1 MRYLPINQVPENS
14 ILATPVFNDHGNVYL
29 NANCV
34 LKRAY
39 LDRLKEYGFVGL
51 YIYDDISDTVVVKQL
66 LSEELRIATVRAL
79 KTLNL
84 DACRIMA
91 HNIVD
96 ELLNHSDISLDM
108 VNISSFDSYTYLH
121 CMNVAVL
128 SVIVGLA
135 SGMTDEQL
143 RNISQAA
150 LLHDLGK
157 LCIDPE
163 ILNKSGPLTDEEMEI
178 MKAHPEEGY
187 KMVKSNA
194 LMPSVVKNAI
204 LCHHENE
211 DGSGYPRGISG
222 NEIHPFSKII
232 HVCDVYD
239 ALVSK
244 RVYRDALNPAE
255 ALEYLMSNCG
265 VMFDMTYVQK
275 LMKYVAPYPTGITVE
290 LSNGK
295 QALITQQNATNRTR
309 PKVVLLDT
317 REEVDLMEVFNLT
330 ILKILT

>member
-1 MRYLPINQVPENS
+1 MRYLPIHQVPENS
-14 ILATPVFNDHGNVYL
+14 ILAMPVYNDQGNVYL

-34 LKRAY
+34 LKPIY
-39 LDRLKEYGFVGL
+39 LERLKEYGFVGL
-51 YIYDDISDTVVVKQL
+51 YIYDDISDTIVVKQL

-96 ELLNHSDISLDM
+96 ELLNQSDMSLEM

-121 CMNVAVL
+121 SMNVAVL
-128 SVIVGLA
+128 SVIVGIA

-143 RNISQAA
+143 KNISQAA

-157 LCIDPE
+157 LCIDSE
-163 ILNKSGPLTDEEMEI
+163 ILNKNGALSDEEMEI
-178 MKAHPEEGY
+178 MRAHPEEGY
-187 KMVKSNA
+187 KMVKNNA

-211 DGSGYPRGISG
+211 DGSGYPRGISSD
-222 NEIHPFSKII
+222 EIHPFSKII

-265 VMFDMTYVQK
+265 VMFDITFVKK

-290 LSNGK
+290 LSNGR
-295 QALITQQNATNRTR
+295 QALVTQQNTTNRTR
-309 PKVVLLDT
+309 PKVVLLDAL
-317 REEVDLMEVFNLT
+317 EEIDLMEVFNLT
-330 ILKILT
+330 IIKILT

>member
-14 ILATPVFNDHGNVYL
+14 ILAMPVYNDRGNVFL

-39 LDRLKEYGFVGL
+39 LERLKEYGFAGL

-91 HNIVD
+91 HSIVD
-96 ELLNHSDISLDM
+96 ELLNHPDISVEM
-108 VNISSFDSYTYLH
+108 VNICSFDSYTYLH

-128 SVIVGLA
+128 SVIVGIA

-143 RNISQAA
+143 KNISQAA

-157 LCIDPE
+157 LCISQE
-163 ILNKSGPLTDEEMEI
+163 ILNKNGALTDEEMEV
-178 MKAHPEEGY
+178 MRTHPEEGY
-187 KMVKSNA
+187 KMVKGNV

-211 DGSGYPRGISG
+211 DGSGYPRGISSE
-222 NEIHPFSKII
+222 EIHPFSKII

-265 VMFDMTYVQK
+265 VMFDMIYVQK

-295 QALITQQNATNRTR
+295 QALITQQNPANRCR
-309 PKVVLLDT
+309 PKVVILDT
-317 REEVDLMEVFNLT
+317 REEIDLMEVFNLT